1 MLVHLGTSFWLLSVA
16 AAATLQLTAP
26 GSGVIA
32 VFAGLWLVVG
42 GTMLIARIS
51 NSSSVLMLLG
61 RCVRNIRPRRFEG
74 VSGDAEFK
82 WFYEAASLFR
92 YGNIRPAEEAAQRI
106 PDPFLR
112 HGTQLVLDGFP
123 REQVM
128 VALQRQ
134 IADDRDQFRRPVDLL
149 VSMSGYA
156 PTLGMLGTLL
166 GLVQMLFGLSA
177 GNLETVGASM
187 GFGMLTT
194 VYGLVLANLVFKP
207 LANKLEQT
215 GRDRIAQTMM
225 HLQAIT
231 MLHDREH
238 SVVIR
243 EVMGTKRPR
252 WTNGTVAMPLATA
265 ASH

>member
-1 MLVHLGTSFWLLSVA
+1 MLVHIGTSLWLISVVA
-16 AAATLQLTAP
+16 AATIQLTAP
-26 GSGVIA
+26 GSGVVA
-32 VFAGLWLVVG
+32 VLAGFWLVLG

-51 NSSSVLMLLG
+51 HSTSVLMLLG
-61 RCVRNIRPRRFEG
+61 SCVKNMRSPRSETAG
-74 VSGDAEFK
+74 TEIELK

-106 PDPFLR
+106 ADPFLR
-112 HGTQLVLDGFP
+112 RGTQLVLDGFP
-123 REQVM
+123 REQVTI
-128 VALQRQ
+128 ALQRQ
-134 IADDRDQFRRPVDLL
+134 IAADRDQFRLPVELL
-149 VSMSGYA
+149 HSMSGYA

-177 GNLETVGASM
+177 GNMDTVGASM

-207 LANKLEQT
+207 LANNLEQT
-215 GRDRIAQTMM
+215 GRARIAQAMT

-243 EVMGTKRPR
+243 EVMGTKRQR
-252 WTNGTVAMPLATA
+252 WTGGTVAVPLAPA
-265 ASH
+265 ISR